1 MQGARI
7 DFSRIFFLL
16 FACNIPRR
24 AYVIS
29 LLFSPSKVKKRKR
42 FTWNSCTHSR
52 CFFAV
57 KFSLECLAHVR
68 AYRDRVRSRAMENP
82 QMYLFFIFFFII
94 FFFPFFFFF
103 APVVRAIACKA
114 AIRAFNLHALFLL
127 TNG

>member
-1 MQGARI
+1 M
-7 DFSRIFFLL
+7 
-16 FACNIPRR
+16 
-24 AYVIS
+24 IS

-94 FFFPFFFFF
+94 FFLPFFFF